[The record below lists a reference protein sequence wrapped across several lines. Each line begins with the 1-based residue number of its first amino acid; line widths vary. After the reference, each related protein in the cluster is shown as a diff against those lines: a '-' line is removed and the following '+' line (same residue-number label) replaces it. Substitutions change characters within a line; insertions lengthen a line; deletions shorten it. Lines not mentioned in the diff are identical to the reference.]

1 MIKNRFLCKTNEQ
14 GITTTLVVVV
24 MLLLFTASCNGD
36 KKEVVVV
43 AFDPETTYTLRTT
56 DYTTQFSDSGITRY
70 RATAKEFLKFDKA
83 KEPFSYFPEGLYVE
97 KFDTLFRTEA
107 SLKADTAYNY
117 EKQGLWKWIGN
128 VKVESLEGKT
138 FETSLL
144 FFNQKEGKIYTD
156 KYIRIQEEDKII
168 TGIGFESNQDMT
180 QYKIFNS
187 QGVFP
192 VSESATADST
202 KNTVPADSVPVA
214 VNPATATVPQKE
226 PAQMERPDS
235 QELMPVEMDKKK

>member
-1 MIKNRFLCKTNEQ
+1 MIKKRFLCKTSEQ
-14 GITTTLVVVV
+14 GITTILVVVV

-36 KKEVVVV
+36 NKEVVVV

-70 RATAKEFLKFDKA
+70 RATAKEFLKFD
-83 KEPFSYFPEGLYVE
+83 
-97 KFDTLFRTEA
+97 TLFNIEA

-117 EKQGLWKWIGN
+117 EKKGLWKLIGN
-128 VKVESLEGKT
+128 VKVENLEGKK

-144 FFNQKEGKIYTD
+144 FWDQKEEKVYSD

-168 TGIGFESNQDMT
+168 TGVGFESNQNMT

-187 QGVFP
+187 QGIFP
-192 VSESATADST
+192 VSESATTDST
-202 KNTVPADSVPVA
+202 PNTVPADSVPVA
-214 VNPATATVPQKE
+214 VNPATATVPQKQ
-226 PAQMERPDS
+226 PVQMEKTAP
-235 QELMPVEMDKKK
+235 QKLVPVEMDKKK